1 MSRVDRA
8 SRVVSAPPG
17 TVFGALVDRAALETW
32 LPPEGMRGRIEHWD
46 PRPGG
51 GFRMELTYLDAT
63 DAPGK
68 STAGTDVVEVG
79 FAELVEPERVV
90 QRAEFV
96 ADDPS
101 FSGVMTMTWSLTAAP
116 GRTEVAGTEVT
127 VSAVDVPPGIDPAVH
142 EEAMASS
149 LANLAAFVERQ

>member
-1 MSRVDRA
+1 MGRSDRA
-8 SRVVSAPPG
+8 SREVAAPPG
-17 TVFGALVDRAALETW
+17 TVFAALVDRAALEAW
-32 LPPEGMRGRIEHWD
+32 LPPAGMTGRIEHWD

-68 STAGTDVVEVG
+68 SSAATDVVEVG

-101 FSGVMTMTWSLTAAP
+101 FAGVMTMTWSLAP
-116 GRTEVAGTEVT
+116 AHGGTEVVVT
-127 VSAVDVPPGIDPAVH
+127 AVDVPPGIDPDVH
-142 EEAMASS
+142 EEAMAAS
-149 LANLAAFVERQ
+149 LANLAAFVEGPVIEE